1 MSRHF
6 YKSSYIVHTLSLAWL
21 LLSMLSLGAC
31 ASSAPELPAAKTES
45 NVSSSETSMPVSKV
59 DAKIVKQPEAKM
71 PAPFEAVV
79 ETEAETETKVE
90 TAKPLYIVESC
101 KDEPYADYEK
111 QARESMAKGLAATLA
126 KKYGVGFRDLKEHK
140 EWGETH
146 NALFTQVNTACRDL
160 TQCTKQNPENR
171 TEKCAKQTNAF
182 NEWQA
187 LAARF
192 AEYAKLTETT
202 QPPRICSFTP
212 NLKDL
217 ANCFHGLADNIDKAC
232 GTVACKETSDCW
244 RGIGY
249 LDLAIKQAEQSCG
262 YVFKAL
268 PDCQGYTE
276 ASTRRVKKFERCMNM
291 QGDLNITILPA
302 L

>member
-21 LLSMLSLGAC
+21 LLSMLSLVAC
-31 ASSAPELPAAKTES
+31 ASTAPELPAAKTES
-45 NVSSSETSMPVSKV
+45 TVSSSETSMPVSKV
-59 DAKIVKQPEAKM
+59 DAEIVKQPEAKM

-79 ETEAETETKVE
+79 ETEIEAE
-90 TAKPLYIVESC
+90 AIKPLHIVESC
-101 KDEPYADYEK
+101 QDEPYVDYEK
-111 QARESMAKGLAATLA
+111 QARESMAKGLAATMA

-140 EWGETH
+140 EWGKTH
-146 NALFTQVNTACRDL
+146 NLLFTQVNAACRDL
-160 TQCTKQNPENR
+160 TQCAKQSPENR
-171 TEKCAKQTNAF
+171 TEKCAKQANIF
-182 NEWQA
+182 NEWQT

-192 AEYAKLTETT
+192 TEYTKLTETT

-232 GTVACKETSDCW
+232 DTVACKETSDCW
-244 RGIGY
+244 RGVGY
-249 LDLAIKQAEQSCG
+249 LDIAIKQAEQSCG

-276 ASTRRVKKFERCMNM
+276 ASTRRVRKFERCMNM

-302 L
+302 M